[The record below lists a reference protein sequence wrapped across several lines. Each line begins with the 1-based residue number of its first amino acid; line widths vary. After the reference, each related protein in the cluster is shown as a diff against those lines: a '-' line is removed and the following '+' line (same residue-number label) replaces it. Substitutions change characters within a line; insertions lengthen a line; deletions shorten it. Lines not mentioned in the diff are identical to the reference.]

1 MWPFKKNK
9 YKKLKREEVVNAI
22 IELDNRQA
30 LLEEEIKNKALEE
43 KDLFNKGKQEKNRQ
57 LRLLYAKK
65 IDALK
70 KDQQSLLERSLYLL
84 YNVQLLKKLK
94 DALEDKEFISATSD
108 VSLQELLK
116 DQKNLAKF
124 LNGALQTK
132 IKSEEI
138 MTEADDIFNQVKDSY
153 NPDERIYGINSN
165 DDQLLSMFEESE
177 DLPNNEDK
185 QEEVED
191 NVNI

>member
-132 IKSEEI
+132 VKSEEI

-185 QEEVED
+185 QEEVEE

>member
-132 IKSEEI
+132 VKSEEI

-165 DDQLLSMFEESE
+165 DDQLLTMFEESE
-177 DLPNNEDK
+177 DLPNSQDK
-185 QEEVED
+185 QEEVEE

>member
-22 IELDNRQA
+22 IELDNRQT

-132 IKSEEI
+132 VKSEEI

-185 QEEVED
+185 QEEVEE

>member
-185 QEEVED
+185 QEEVEE

>member
-1 MWPFKKNK
+1 MF
-9 YKKLKREEVVNAI
+9 
-22 IELDNRQA
+22 
-30 LLEEEIKNKALEE
+30 
-43 KDLFNKGKQEKNRQ
+43 
-57 LRLLYAKK
+57 
-65 IDALK
+65 
-70 KDQQSLLERSLYLL
+70 
-84 YNVQLLKKLK
+84 
-94 DALEDKEFISATSD
+94 
-108 VSLQELLK
+108 SLQELLK

-132 IKSEEI
+132 VKSEEI

>member
-43 KDLFNKGKQEKNRQ
+43 KNLFNKGKQEKNRQ

-132 IKSEEI
+132 VKSEEI

-185 QEEVED
+185 QEEVEE

>member
-132 IKSEEI
+132 VKSEEI
-138 MTEADDIFNQVKDSY
+138 MTEADDIFNQVKDNY

>member
-9 YKKLKREEVVNAI
+9 YKKLKREEVVTAI

-43 KDLFNKGKQEKNRQ
+43 KELFNKGKQEKNRQ

-124 LNGALQTK
+124 LNSALQTK
-132 IKSEEI
+132 VKSEEI

-177 DLPNNEDK
+177 DLPNNQDK

>member
-132 IKSEEI
+132 VKSEEI